1 MFKAAITRYS
11 AKFSLAL
18 FALVST
24 PVSAHVGH
32 GPDGVMATSFIS
44 GITHPL
50 TGLDHLIMLLGL
62 GFLVSQSKGINRQ
75 LRLITIAV
83 FSMVVGVGLGV
94 LSGIVIGVESIIM
107 TSIFVVAFAVWQNKQ
122 QQQTNVLSKIFSY
135 GPIALVVF
143 HGWAHGLEAPASQL
157 FSFVPGMMLSAAMLM
172 SIGCVVGRFI
182 SAKWLSPAL
191 AISGVMLVLV
201 G

>member
-1 MFKAAITRYS
+1 MFKAAITRNF

-18 FALVST
+18 LTLVST
-24 PVSAHVGH
+24 SVSAHVGH
-32 GPDGVMATSFIS
+32 GPDGVMATSFFS

-62 GFLVSQSKGINRQ
+62 GFLVSQSKGVNRQ
-75 LRLITIAV
+75 LSLITIAV
-83 FSMVVGVGLGV
+83 FSMVVGIGFGA
-94 LSGIVIGVESIIM
+94 LSGIVTGVESIIM
-107 TSIFVVAFAVWQNKQ
+107 ASIFVVAFAVWQNKQ
-122 QQQTNVLSKIFSY
+122 QQASVLSKVFSY

-157 FSFVPGMMLSAAMLM
+157 FSFVSGMMLSAAMLM
-172 SIGCVVGRFI
+172 SMGCIVGRFV

-191 AISGVMLVLV
+191 AISGVMLIIV

>member
-1 MFKAAITRYS
+1 MFKAAITRNF

-18 FALVST
+18 FALFST
-24 PVSAHVGH
+24 SVSAHVGH
-32 GPDGVMATSFIS
+32 GPDGVMATSFFS

-50 TGLDHLIMLLGL
+50 TGLDHLLMLLGL
-62 GFLVSQSKGINRQ
+62 GFLVSQSKGNNRQ
-75 LRLITIAV
+75 LSLITIAV
-83 FSMVVGVGLGV
+83 FSMVVGVGLGI

-107 TSIFVVAFAVWQNKQ
+107 ASIFVVAFAVWQNKQ
-122 QQQTNVLSKIFSY
+122 QQASALSKVFSY

-172 SIGCVVGRFI
+172 SIGCVVGRFV

-191 AISGVMLVLV
+191 AISGVMLVLA

>member
-1 MFKAAITRYS
+1 MFKAAITRNF

-18 FALVST
+18 FALFST
-24 PVSAHVGH
+24 SVSAHVGH
-32 GPDGVMATSFIS
+32 GPDGVMATSFFS
-44 GITHPL
+44 GITHSL
-50 TGLDHLIMLLGL
+50 TGLDHLLMLLGL
-62 GFLVSQSKGINRQ
+62 GFLVSQSKGNNRQ
-75 LRLITIAV
+75 LSLITIAV

-107 TSIFVVAFAVWQNKQ
+107 ASIFVVAFAVWQNKQ
-122 QQQTNVLSKIFSY
+122 QQASVLSKVFSY

-172 SIGCVVGRFI
+172 SIGCVVGRFV

-191 AISGVMLVLV
+191 AISGVMLVLA

>member
-1 MFKAAITRYS
+1 MFKAAITRNF

-18 FALVST
+18 FALFST
-24 PVSAHVGH
+24 SVSAHVGH
-32 GPDGVMATSFIS
+32 GPDGVMATSFFS

-50 TGLDHLIMLLGL
+50 TGLDHLLMLLGL
-62 GFLVSQSKGINRQ
+62 GFLVSQSKGNNRQ
-75 LRLITIAV
+75 LSLITIAV
-83 FSMVVGVGLGV
+83 FSMVVGVGLGG

-107 TSIFVVAFAVWQNKQ
+107 ASIFVVAFAVWQNKQ
-122 QQQTNVLSKIFSY
+122 QQASALSKVFSY

-172 SIGCVVGRFI
+172 SIGCVVGRFV

-191 AISGVMLVLV
+191 AISGVMLVLA

>member
-1 MFKAAITRYS
+1 MFKAAITRNF

-18 FALVST
+18 FALFST
-24 PVSAHVGH
+24 SVSAHVGH
-32 GPDGVMATSFIS
+32 GPDGVMATSFFS

-50 TGLDHLIMLLGL
+50 TGLEHLLMLLGL
-62 GFLVSQSKGINRQ
+62 GFLVSQSKGNNRQ
-75 LRLITIAV
+75 LSLITIAV
-83 FSMVVGVGLGV
+83 FSMVVGVGLGI

-107 TSIFVVAFAVWQNKQ
+107 ASIFVVAFAVWQNKQ
-122 QQQTNVLSKIFSY
+122 QQASALSKVFSY

-172 SIGCVVGRFI
+172 SIGCVVGRFV

-191 AISGVMLVLV
+191 AIGGVMLVLA